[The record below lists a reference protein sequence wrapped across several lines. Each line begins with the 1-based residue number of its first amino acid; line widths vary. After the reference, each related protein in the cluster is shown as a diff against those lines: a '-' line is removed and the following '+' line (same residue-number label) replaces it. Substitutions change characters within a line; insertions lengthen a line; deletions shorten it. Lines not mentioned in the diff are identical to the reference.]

1 MQKLTREVWKP
12 MRDFCKCCGHPIEKV
27 KLRFVGEKW
36 VHVNRTMRG
45 CGEQDKEHP
54 EKKCHCNNAGA
65 GR

>member
-36 VHVNRTMRG
+36 VHINRGMRG
-45 CGEQDKEHP
+45 CSVKE
-54 EKKCHCNNAGA
+54 KDGKMCCCNNAGA